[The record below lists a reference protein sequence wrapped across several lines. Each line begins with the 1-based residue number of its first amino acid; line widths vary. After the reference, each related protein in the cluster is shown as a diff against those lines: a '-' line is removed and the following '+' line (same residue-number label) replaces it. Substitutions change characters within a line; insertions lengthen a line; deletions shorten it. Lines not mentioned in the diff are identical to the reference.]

1 MADKS
6 LTRAQLI
13 ALITDLS
20 NTLAD
25 ICMSYGSG
33 DIDPI
38 MKALPVVTAAE
49 AALKAEHAALE
60 EWYREHEGEPV

>member
-6 LTRAQLI
+6 LTRAELI

-20 NTLAD
+20 NTLTD

-38 MKALPVVTAAE
+38 MKSLPVITAAE
-49 AALKAEHAALE
+49 AALTAEQAALE
-60 EWYREHEGEPV
+60 EWYREHMGEAV

>member
-25 ICMSYGSG
+25 ICTSYGSG

-38 MKALPVVTAAE
+38 MKALLVVTAAE
-49 AALKAEHAALE
+49 AALRAEEAALE
-60 EWYREHEGEPV
+60 EWYREHEGEAV

>member
-49 AALKAEHAALE
+49 AALEAEHAALE

>member
-20 NTLAD
+20 NILTD
-25 ICMSYGSG
+25 VCTSYGSG

-49 AALKAEHAALE
+49 AALRAEEAALE
-60 EWYREHEGEPV
+60 EWYREHEGEAV

>member
-6 LTRAQLI
+6 LARAQLI

-38 MKALPVVTAAE
+38 MKALPVITAAE

-60 EWYREHEGEPV
+60 EWYRQHEGEPV

>member
-1 MADKS
+1 MADNS

-20 NTLAD
+20 NVLAD
-25 ICMSYGSG
+25 VCTSYGSG

-38 MKALPVVTAAE
+38 VKALPVVTAAE
-49 AALKAEHAALE
+49 AALRAEEAALE
-60 EWYREHEGEPV
+60 EWYREHEGEAV